1 MVQVRSMCRQPI
13 KIVHRSNVQSLPL
26 QNKVLNF
33 GVPSLFPSLAIFS
46 KPYHIRRWPHSRV
59 IVWSCCV
66 TLHIRRHWIIW
77 LFNTIPYCVRCYNDH
92 WILHDGTTREPFG
105 TTSRRIA
112 IKQVH
117 WCRLAGFSL
126 LAGHV
131 TVPVSLRLTAC
142 LEIGHDVRCNVLIGE
157 LFGCR
162 MFRRVRDNKTLVWWK
177 FDLPCWNAI
186 RRRRSALALSPWNT
200 LCSV

>member
-131 TVPVSLRLTAC
+131 RDCPSVSAINSVFRDRT
-142 LEIGHDVRCNVLIGE
+142 RCQVQ
-157 LFGCR
+157 CSH
-162 MFRRVRDNKTLVWWK
+162 WWTI
-177 FDLPCWNAI
+177 W
-186 RRRRSALALSPWNT
+186 LSH
-200 LCSV
+200 V